1 MSENKL
7 AENLKTLMKLNNIS
21 PTKLARST
29 GIGQPVI
36 FRIATGETDNPKL
49 ATLRPIAHFFNKS
62 ISQLIGDEP
71 LLSEQLYKNVMR
83 VPFISM
89 ADANNWPNNFD
100 KKEHKDYVIC
110 DCDVSKQAFAVE
122 VQDIT
127 MAPQF
132 QPGTIL
138 VIDPAKEAHDRDFVV
153 AANTKLQSA
162 TFKQLL
168 VDSETKYL
176 KPINTDF
183 RTTEMTDDHKII
195 GPVLR
200 SRIDF
205 KRV

>member
-7 AENLKTLMKLNNIS
+7 AENLKTLMRLNNIS
-21 PTKLARST
+21 PTKLARNT

-49 ATLRPIAHFFNKS
+49 ATLRPIANFFKKS

-71 LLSEQLYKNVMR
+71 LLSEQIYKQVIR
-83 VPFISM
+83 VPLISM
-89 ADANNWPNNFD
+89 AEVNQWPERFD
-100 KKEHKDYVIC
+100 ENDHEKYVIC
-110 DCDVSKQAFAVE
+110 DCNVSKLAFAVE

-132 QPGTIL
+132 LPGTIL
-138 VIDPAKEAHDRDFVV
+138 VIDPTKEANDRDFVV
-153 AANTKLQSA
+153 AANSKLKSA

-168 VDSETKYL
+168 IDSETRYL

-183 RTTEMTDDHKII
+183 RTTQMTEDHKII

-200 SRIDF
+200 SRLDF
-205 KRV
+205 KTT